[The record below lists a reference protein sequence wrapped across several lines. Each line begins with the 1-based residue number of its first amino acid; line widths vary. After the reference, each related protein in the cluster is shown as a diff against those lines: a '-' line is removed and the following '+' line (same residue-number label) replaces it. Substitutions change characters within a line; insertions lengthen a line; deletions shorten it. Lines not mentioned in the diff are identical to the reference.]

1 MSDDVLIIFIVIVVV
16 VLFWLVFMQG
26 ILNLQMMGNVQRE
39 AWMGVVCWVTT
50 WRTQK

>member
-16 VLFWLVFMQG
+16 VLLFWLVFMQG

-39 AWMGVVCWVTT
+39 AWMGVVCLVTT
-50 WRTQK
+50 